1 MFSIDNRMSVLGMI
15 DTLNANKNVRIVRIR
30 LNSRCEWN
38 NEMLRMIIDRFTNVY
53 YIGLVDENDNID
65 DGVHNIIKQWMQ

>member
-1 MFSIDNRMSVLGMI
+1 MLGMI
-15 DTLNANKNVRIVRIR
+15 DTLNANKNVGIVRIR

-53 YIGLVDENDNID
+53 HIGLVDENDNID